1 LAASAASWA
10 SRKKGKCCA
19 VPHYIKK
26 QDKNMTWK
34 GEKKSRVDLGRNTNR
49 EIERERE
56 REKSRER
63 EKPAGGID

>member
-34 GEKKSRVDLGRNTNR
+34 GEKKSRVDLGRKTNR

-56 REKSRER
+56 RERRVERER
-63 EKPAGGID
+63 SQQEE